1 MMCRKSF
8 INIPFN
14 LPSYFPSLYLNR
26 EQTYTQLKIAV
37 NEMEAKFE
45 GLKRN
50 TEEKRQF
57 IEKLKIEHKALVSS
71 ST

>member
-1 MMCRKSF
+1 MQEIVHK
-8 INIPFN
+8 
-14 LPSYFPSLYLNR
+14 YLNK

-37 NEMEAKFE
+37 SEMEAKFE
-45 GLKRN
+45 RLKRD

-57 IEKLKIEHKALVSS
+57 IAKLKIEHKALVSS